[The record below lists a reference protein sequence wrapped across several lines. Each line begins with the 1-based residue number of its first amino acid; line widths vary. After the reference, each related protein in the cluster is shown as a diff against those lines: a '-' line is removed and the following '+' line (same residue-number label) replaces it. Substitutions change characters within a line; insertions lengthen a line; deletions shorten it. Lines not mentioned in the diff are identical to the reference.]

1 VAIPFPGSAKVMGQ
15 GKTYLDDFNQ
25 DRFAEERKSNLY
37 YPFASREEWETASF
51 LLNSS
56 LTMSEINE
64 YLQLESAKRV
74 DLLPS
79 VPEWSFQVIPTDV
92 CFPSKNPLI
101 LYFRDPVE
109 CLQDIPKSPLIQ
121 DSLNF
126 SPLEIFT
133 SSAKLVRVY

>member
-1 VAIPFPGSAKVMGQ
+1 SFKTAKKLRAQ
-15 GKTYLDDFNQ
+15 
-25 DRFAEERKSNLY
+25 
-37 YPFASREEWETASF
+37 
-51 LLNSS
+51 
-56 LTMSEINE
+56 
-64 YLQLESAKRV
+64 V

-92 CFPSKNPLI
+92 HFPSKNPLI

-109 CLQDIPKSPLIQ
+109 CLQDILKSPLIQ

-133 SSAKLVRVY
+133 SSAKLVRVYESWLSGTRANQMQVSNPLRLLN